1 MATSNEKRKHTRHDI
16 PLIEMLVDIPELSDV
31 PLVPE
36 DVSTG
41 GFKVVMPKEPDKGVE
56 YEVTIHVADMAH
68 ERFKAE
74 VTWAQESETAWGTWS
89 VSMKLIMS
97 EEDRERFAGELKK
110 LSELHEEE
118 EFEEEF
124 IED

>member
-1 MATSNEKRKHTRHDI
+1 MKSSNEKRKHPRHDI
-16 PLIEMLVDIPELSDV
+16 PLVEMLVDIPELSDV

-41 GFKVVMPKEPDKGVE
+41 GFKVVTSREPAQGAE

-74 VTWAQESETAWGTWS
+74 VTWARESESAWGTWS

-97 EEDRERFAGELKK
+97 EEDRERFSGELNK
-110 LSELHEEE
+110 LSELQAPE

-124 IED
+124 LEE